1 MKVNCPTCQ
10 KTIQWSEAHPHRPFC
25 SKRCQLIDLGEWSD
39 EQFSIAGSSP
49 DVGQQQQIDIEDI
62 ESLLAEQNESFFKQ

>member
-1 MKVNCPTCQ
+1 
-10 KTIQWSEAHPHRPFC
+10 
-25 SKRCQLIDLGEWSD
+25 LIDLGEWSD